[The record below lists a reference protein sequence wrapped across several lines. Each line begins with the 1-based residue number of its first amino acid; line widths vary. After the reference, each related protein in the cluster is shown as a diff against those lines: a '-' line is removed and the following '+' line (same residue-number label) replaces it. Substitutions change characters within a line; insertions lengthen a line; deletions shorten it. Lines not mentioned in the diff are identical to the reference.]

1 MIMNYNSQLNLD
13 IYNDELKIFEENN
26 SKYIIKIELLDW
38 NTENVIKSIEGYT
51 TSGTRTEDGNSVV
64 RNTINLSFVANE
76 DNYQLLNPTNEI
88 YPNKKIK
95 LYEGIINKLTG
106 GEPRWYPKGVYVL
119 TSPSISYSPS
129 AYGITINASDKM
141 CLCDGSVGGKI
152 DFSTRVDAEYENNS
166 TKNTYIIA
174 AADEYEKILNG
185 EKVTQSELEDS
196 KALIILNL
204 RQYLYY
210 VASSDYTQES
220 SVLTLI
226 DNIENIQLTTSSYD
240 LKTYS
245 QDFSRLINNTSYK
258 KLKISEIIKYVMIEY
273 GHENPAKVI
282 INDIPD
288 KVKTPIYIKQK
299 VEKEDGEEET
309 ITRIGYKMI
318 DYIYP
323 EELIV
328 AAGTTVTSILD
339 MCVQALGG
347 NFEYFYDNNGNFIFQ
362 EKKNYINNDI
372 VDINDLEPSNYKYK
386 YDYFPIHYDFS
397 QSRIIASY
405 SNSATWT
412 NIKNDISVWGN
423 DENQTLGYRVV
434 IDEKPKVPNYVINL
448 FNSSTKLDWREYLV
462 YNYEIGINNTLVGK
476 HKGETIDFGY
486 YLNVDNPTVVI
497 CPEDRDT
504 KYYFKRYNKAT
515 QEWERLITENE
526 DKGAEIPRYYPE
538 LSTLWFNDRYYLNG
552 EPQEKKVF
560 NYNLDLLAGDTYF
573 NKWRISSI
581 GERVESVTDNDVKQ
595 LYPTKI
601 EDILVYVNEK
611 DLEYT
616 TNIDG
621 AIKLDS
627 YDEFRN
633 YPPAGNVYKD
643 AYSTVKEQLFKNL
656 YANEQITITSLPILT
671 LSANNRCYGYN
682 LQAQMDGFYLT
693 QTITE
698 DYSNH
703 TMTISLVKNLPR
715 DAIFTRDTNDFWY
728 IVTEDNRDLIVTENE
743 NPIINELSVV
753 D

>member
-1 MIMNYNSQLNLD
+1 MNYNEQLNIN

-26 SKYIIKIELLDW
+26 SKYVTKIELLDW
-38 NTENVIKSIEGYT
+38 MSERVLKTIEGYT
-51 TSGTRTEDGNSVV
+51 TSGTRTEDGNSAV

-95 LYEGIINKLTG
+95 LYEGIINKLTD
-106 GEPRWYPKGVYVL
+106 GEPKWYAKGVYVL
-119 TSPSISYSPS
+119 TSPSISYSS
-129 AYGITINASDKM
+129 SNYGITINASDKM
-141 CLCDGSVGGKI
+141 SLLDGSVGGKI
-152 DFSTRVDAEYENNS
+152 DFSTRIDAEYESINA
-166 TKNTYIIA
+166 KNIYINDA
-174 AADEYEKILNG
+174 ANEYEKILNK
-185 EKVTQSELEDS
+185 EITIQSELENS

-210 VASSDYTQES
+210 VTSTDYTQES
-220 SVLTLI
+220 AVLTLI
-226 DNIENIQLTTSSYD
+226 NNVENIQLTTSAYD

-245 QDFSRLINNTSYK
+245 QDFSKLINNTSYK
-258 KLKISEIIKYVMIEY
+258 KLKIADIVKYVVIEY

-282 INDIPD
+282 VNDIPD
-288 KVKTPIYIKQK
+288 KVKTPIYINEK
-299 VEKEDGEEET
+299 VIGEDGEET
-309 ITRIGYKMI
+309 TTVTKVGYKMI

-328 AAGTTVTSILD
+328 SAGTAVTTVLD
-339 MCVQALGG
+339 SCVQALGG
-347 NFEYFYDNNGNFIFQ
+347 NFEYFYDENGNFIFQ

-372 VDINDLEPSNYKYK
+372 VDINNLEPSNYKYK

-423 DENQTLGYRVV
+423 DETQTLGYRVV
-434 IDEKPKVPNYVINL
+434 IDDKPEVPIYIVNN
-448 FNSSTKLDWREYLV
+448 FNTSKKMDWREYIV

-476 HKGETIDFGY
+476 NIGEEVTADY
-486 YLNVDNPTVVI
+486 SLNVNNPTVVI
-497 CPEDRDT
+497 CPEDRKI
-504 KYYFKRYNKAT
+504 KYYYKRYNKDT
-515 QEWERLITENE
+515 QNWERLIVENE

-538 LSTLWFNDRYYLNG
+538 LSTLWYNDRFYTNG

-573 NKWRISSI
+573 NKWRSSSM
-581 GERVESVTDNDVKQ
+581 GERVESVTDNDIKQ

-601 EDILVYVNEK
+601 EEILVYVDET

-616 TNIDG
+616 TDRDA
-621 AIKLDS
+621 AIKLNS

-633 YPPAGNVYKD
+633 YSPAGNVYKD
-643 AYSTVKEQLFKNL
+643 AYSAVKEQLFKNL

-671 LSANNRCYGYN
+671 LSVNKRCYGYN

-703 TMTISLVKNLPR
+703 TMTINLVKNLPR
-715 DAIFTRDTNDFWY
+715 DAIFTRDTMDFWY
-728 IVTEDNRDLIVTENE
+728 IITEDGRNIITEDNKE
-743 NPIINELSVV
+743 IINELSVR
-753 D
+753 